1 MFVPAISDDGRPQGF
16 EGKDSTVTLGVTDV
30 LGDEGSIARRLK
42 TYESRSQQI
51 EMAEAVEQAIAHR
64 EHLVVEAGTG
74 TGKSFAYL
82 VPTILAATAKQ
93 GEGGKRKKVV
103 ISTHT
108 ISLQEQLIGKD
119 IPFLNSVLPV
129 EFSAVLVKGRSN
141 YISLRRMK
149 GAVDHSKAL
158 YSRPD
163 ELTQLQ
169 QVVEWSRTTH
179 DGSLADLDFKP
190 LSSVW
195 DEVHSDH
202 GNCLGKKC
210 PTHEQCLY
218 YKARRRIWNADILV
232 VNHALFFADLS
243 LRREGVS
250 LLPDYDI
257 VVFDEAHTVEQVA
270 ADHLGISVS
279 SGQIEYMLSKLH
291 NEKTQKGLL
300 VRATSSNSSFLG
312 TQRNAIKLVDR
323 VRFQARDLF
332 DAIHEAKRSSA
343 GKNGRFRHPLDI
355 HNEVSTAL
363 KELGSH
369 IAQLGNQLSSD
380 EERVEYTSAAERCS
394 GLADSLNS
402 WLQQSLEDAVYW
414 LETSG
419 PNQQRIKLVS
429 APIDVGPVLRDEL
442 FNKISTVILTSATLA
457 VGGQSFDFVRGRL
470 GLTKSDEKKVG
481 SPFDYK
487 SQMQLILPEGM
498 PDPGESPNDYESAVC
513 EQIQKYVEQT
523 KGHAFV
529 LFTSYQMLRN
539 CARRLTPWFVSK
551 NYGLYSQGEEMPR
564 TMLLEKFR
572 NDPAGVLFGA
582 ESFWQGVDV
591 PGDALQN
598 VIITK
603 LPFSVPDH
611 PLLEARLEA
620 IRNSGGNPFMDYQVP
635 EAVIKLKQGFG
646 RLIRSKSDK
655 GIVVILDPRVKTK
668 RYGKLFLDS
677 LPECE
682 IVRDHG
688 LR

>member
-1 MFVPAISDDGRPQGF
+1 MKNF
-16 EGKDSTVTLGVTDV
+16 
-30 LGDEGSIARRLK
+30 
-42 TYESRSQQI
+42 ESRPQQI
-51 EMAEAVEQAIAHR
+51 EMATAVEHAIDTKQ
-64 EHLVVEAGTG
+64 HLVVEAGTG

-82 VPTILAATAKQ
+82 VPAIIAATAKQ
-93 GEGGKRKKVV
+93 GEGGQRKKIV

-119 IPFLNSVLPV
+119 IPFLNAVMPV
-129 EFSAVLVKGRSN
+129 EFSAVLVKGRGN

-149 GAVDHSKAL
+149 GTVDRSKGI

-163 ELTQLQ
+163 ELSQLQ
-169 QVVEWSRTTH
+169 QIVEWSRSTT

-190 LSSVW
+190 LSNVW

-210 PTHEQCLY
+210 PTHDQCLY
-218 YKARRRIWNADILV
+218 YKARRRVWNADVMV

-243 LRREGVS
+243 LRREGIS
-250 LLPDYDI
+250 LLPDYDV

-279 SGQIEYMLSKLH
+279 NGQVEYMLGKLY
-291 NEKTQKGLL
+291 NDRTQKGLL
-300 VRATSSNSSFLG
+300 VRMPTADASVLDLQRQAIRSIERIRFLSG
-312 TQRNAIKLVDR
+312 
-323 VRFQARDLF
+323 DLF
-332 DAIHEAKRSSA
+332 AAIHECQRSHA
-343 GKNGRFRHPLDI
+343 GKNGRFRSPVEIENTLGP
-355 HNEVSTAL
+355 AL
-363 KELGSH
+363 KELSSWILQISSH
-369 IAQLGNQLSSD
+369 INSD
-380 EERVEYTSAAERCS
+380 EERIEYTSAAERCS
-394 GLADSLNS
+394 SLADSLNS
-402 WLQQSLEDAVYW
+402 WLQQSIEDAVYW

-419 PNQQRIKLVS
+419 QQQQRIKLVS

-442 FNKISTVILTSATLA
+442 FNKVNTVILTSATLA
-457 VGGQSFDFVRGRL
+457 VGGQSFAFIRQRL
-470 GLTKSDEKKVG
+470 GLTRSTEKKVG
-481 SPFDYK
+481 SPFDYRA
-487 SQMQLILPEGM
+487 QMKLILPEGM
-498 PDPGESPNDYESAVC
+498 PDPSESPADYETAVC
-513 EQIQKYVEQT
+513 ERIQKYVELTQ
-523 KGHAFV
+523 GHAFV

-539 CARRLTPWFVSK
+539 CARRLTPWFISK
-551 NYGLYSQGEEMPR
+551 NLSLYSQADEMPR

-572 NDPAGVLFGA
+572 NDPAGILFGA
-582 ESFWQGVDV
+582 DSFWQGVDV

-620 IRNSGGNPFMDYQVP
+620 IRTAGGNPFMDYQVP

-646 RLIRSKSDK
+646 RLIRTRYDK

-668 RYGKLFLDS
+668 RYGRLFLDS

-682 IVRDHG
+682 IINDP
-688 LR
+688 

>member
-1 MFVPAISDDGRPQGF
+1 M
-16 EGKDSTVTLGVTDV
+16 TLRVTDV
-30 LGDEGSIARRLK
+30 LGDDGSIARRMK
-42 TYESRSQQI
+42 NFESRPQQI
-51 EMAEAVEQAIAHR
+51 EMATAVEHAIDTKQ
-64 EHLVVEAGTG
+64 HLVVEAGTG

-82 VPTILAATAKQ
+82 VPAIIAATAKQ
-93 GEGGKRKKVV
+93 GEGGQRKKIV

-119 IPFLNSVLPV
+119 IPFLNAVMPV
-129 EFSAVLVKGRSN
+129 EFSAVLVKGRGN

-149 GAVDHSKAL
+149 GTVDRSKGI

-163 ELTQLQ
+163 ELSQLQ
-169 QVVEWSRTTH
+169 QIVEWSRSTT

-190 LSSVW
+190 LSNVW

-210 PTHEQCLY
+210 PTHDQCLY
-218 YKARRRIWNADILV
+218 YKARRRVWNADVMV

-243 LRREGVS
+243 LRREGIS
-250 LLPDYDI
+250 LLPDYDV

-279 SGQIEYMLSKLH
+279 NGQVEYMLGKLY
-291 NEKTQKGLL
+291 NDRTQKGLL
-300 VRATSSNSSFLG
+300 VRMPTADASVLDLQRQAIRSIERIRFLSG
-312 TQRNAIKLVDR
+312 
-323 VRFQARDLF
+323 DLF
-332 DAIHEAKRSSA
+332 AAIHECQRSHA
-343 GKNGRFRHPLDI
+343 GKNGRFRSPVEIENTLGP
-355 HNEVSTAL
+355 AL
-363 KELGSH
+363 KELSSWILQISSH
-369 IAQLGNQLSSD
+369 INSD
-380 EERVEYTSAAERCS
+380 EERIEYTSAAERCS
-394 GLADSLNS
+394 SLADSLNS
-402 WLQQSLEDAVYW
+402 WLQQSIEDAVYW

-419 PNQQRIKLVS
+419 QQQQRIKLVS

-442 FNKISTVILTSATLA
+442 FNKVNTVILTSATLA
-457 VGGQSFDFVRGRL
+457 VGGQSFAFIRQRL
-470 GLTKSDEKKVG
+470 GLTRSTEKKVG
-481 SPFDYK
+481 SPFDYRA
-487 SQMQLILPEGM
+487 QMKLILPEGM
-498 PDPGESPNDYESAVC
+498 PDPSESPADYETAVC
-513 EQIQKYVEQT
+513 ERIQKYVELTQ
-523 KGHAFV
+523 GHAFV

-539 CARRLTPWFVSK
+539 CARRLTPWFISK
-551 NYGLYSQGEEMPR
+551 NLSLYSQADEMPR

-572 NDPAGVLFGA
+572 NDPAGILFGA
-582 ESFWQGVDV
+582 DSFWQGVDV

-620 IRNSGGNPFMDYQVP
+620 IRTAGGNPFMDYQVP

-646 RLIRSKSDK
+646 RLIRTRYDK

-668 RYGKLFLDS
+668 RYGRLFLDS

-682 IVRDHG
+682 IINDP
-688 LR
+688 